1 MARPLSKSRQVL
13 ANGLGAIRPAIL
25 SAIFFSFFINLLVFV
40 SPLYMLQIYDRVL
53 ASRNE
58 TTLVVLT
65 IIAAFLLFIYAI
77 LETLRSRILVRAGI
91 LFDERIATPIF
102 DAIHRANLRNPG
114 GGHHQGLRDIDSVR
128 EFLTGAG
135 LIALCDLPWVPIFVF
150 ACFLLHPWFGYIAIV
165 GAVGI
170 LALTLINEKTT
181 SNILGMAS
189 TSAIQANNQA
199 QSVLR
204 NGEVLHAMGMLEAL
218 RSLWVTRHQSTL
230 SWQAMASDRAGLL
243 VAFTKFF
250 RMFLQTAILGVG
262 AYLAIHG
269 VVSAGAMIAASIII
283 GRALAPI
290 ELVVGNWKGL
300 VNARGAKARLEKL
313 LDIAGA
319 EEDRIP
325 LPRPEGRLEVENLV
339 AGAPGGNKPILK
351 GLTFAIEPGETLCVV
366 GPSAAGKSS
375 LVRVLTGIWP
385 KANGTVRLDG
395 AELSHWDP
403 QALGQFVGYLPQ
415 DVELFAGSVAENIS
429 RFRDVEADEIIAVA
443 KLAGCHDLIQGLAEG
458 YNTQIGEGGAAL
470 SGGQRQRIALARALF
485 GNPALVILD
494 EPNSNLDSAGEEAL
508 LRAIQELKARGTTV
522 ILVTHKVNILTAADK
537 VLVLTQGALQAFGPR
552 EKVLGKV
559 MGPQPVAIAG

>member
-1 MARPLSKSRQVL
+1 MARPFQKSQQIL
-13 ANGLGAIRPAIL
+13 ATGLNAVRPAIF
-25 SAIFFSFFINLLVFV
+25 SAIVFSFFINLLVFV

-58 TTLVVLT
+58 TTLVVIT
-65 IIAAFLLFIYAI
+65 IIAAFLLFIYAM

-91 LFDERIATPIF
+91 LFDEKIATPIF
-102 DAIHRANLRNPG
+102 GAIHRANLKNPG
-114 GGHHQGLRDIDSVR
+114 GGHHQGLRDLDSVR

-165 GAVGI
+165 GALGI
-170 LALTLINEKTT
+170 LVLTVVNEKTT
-181 SNILGMAS
+181 SQILGQAS
-189 TSAIQANNQA
+189 SSAIQANNQA

-204 NGEVLHAMGMLEAL
+204 NGEVLHAMGMLDAL
-218 RSLWVTRHQSTL
+218 RSLWVKRHQATL
-230 SWQAMASDRAGLL
+230 SWQAVASDRAGLL

-269 VVSAGAMIAASIII
+269 VISAGAMIAASIII

-300 VNARGAKARLEKL
+300 VNARGAKARIEKL
-313 LDIAGA
+313 LDIAGN

-325 LPRPEGRLEVENLV
+325 LPRPEGRLDVENLV

-351 GLTFAIEPGETLCVV
+351 GITFSIEAGETLCIV

-375 LVRVLTGIWP
+375 LVRVMTGVWP
-385 KANGTVRLDG
+385 KANGTIRLDG

-403 QALGQFVGYLPQ
+403 QELGKFVGYLPQ
-415 DVELFAGSVAENIS
+415 DVELFAGTVAENIA
-429 RFRDVEADEIIAVA
+429 RFQEAKSEDIIGVA
-443 KLAGCHDLIQGLAEG
+443 QLAGCHDLIQGLPDG
-458 YNTQIGEGGAAL
+458 YNTQIGEGGQAL
-470 SGGQRQRIALARALF
+470 SGGQRQRVALARALF
-485 GNPALVILD
+485 GNPSIVILD

-508 LRAIQELKARGTTV
+508 LRAIQALKARKTTV

-537 VLVLTQGALQAFGPR
+537 VLVLTQGAVQAFGPR

-559 MGPQPVAIAG
+559 VGPQPVAIAG

>member
-1 MARPLSKSRQVL
+1 MARPISKSRMVL
-13 ANGLGAIRPAIL
+13 ANGLAAVKPAIL

-40 SPLYMLQIYDRVL
+40 SPLYMLQVYDRVL

-58 TTLVVLT
+58 TTLVVITL
-65 IIAAFLLFIYAI
+65 IAAFLLFIYAV

-165 GAVGI
+165 GAAGI
-170 LALTLINEKTT
+170 LVLTVVNEKTT
-181 SNILGMAS
+181 SQILGQAS
-189 TSAIQANNQA
+189 FSAIRANSQA

-204 NGEVLHAMGMLEAL
+204 NGEVLHAMGMLAAL
-218 RSLWVTRHQSTL
+218 RSLWVARHHATL
-230 SWQAMASDRAGLL
+230 AWQALASDRAGML

-269 VVSAGAMIAASIII
+269 AISAGAMIAASIII

-300 VNARGAKARLEKL
+300 VNARGAKERIEKL
-313 LDIAGA
+313 LDIAGQ

-325 LPRPEGRLEVENLV
+325 LPRPEGRLEIENLI
-339 AGAPGGNKPILK
+339 AAAPGLNKPILK
-351 GLTFAIEPGETLCVV
+351 GISFAIEAGETLCVV

-375 LVRVLTGIWP
+375 LVRVITGVWP

-403 QALGQFVGYLPQ
+403 QELGQYIGYLPQ
-415 DVELFAGSVAENIS
+415 DVELFAGTVAENIA
-429 RFRDVEADEIIAVA
+429 RFRDVESEEIIAIA
-443 KLAGCHDLIQGLAEG
+443 KLAGCHDLIQGLPEG
-458 YNTQIGEGGAAL
+458 YNTQIGEGGQAL

-485 GNPALVILD
+485 GNPSVVILD

-508 LRAIQELKARGTTV
+508 LRAIQELKAQKTTV
-522 ILVTHKVNILTAADK
+522 ILVTHKVNILAAADK
-537 VLVLTQGALQAFGPR
+537 VLVLTQGAVQAFGPR
-552 EKVLGKV
+552 EKVLGKAV
-559 MGPQPVAIAG
+559 GPQPVAIAG

>member
-1 MARPLSKSRQVL
+1 MARPLPKSRQVL
-13 ANGLGAIRPAIL
+13 TNGLGAIRPAIV
-25 SAIFFSFFINLLVFV
+25 SAIIFSFFINLLVFV

-58 TTLVVLT
+58 TTLVVIT
-65 IIAAFLLFIYAI
+65 IIAAFLLLIYAV

-91 LFDERIATPIF
+91 LFDEQISTPIF

-114 GGHHQGLRDIDSVR
+114 GGHHQGLRDIDSLR

-165 GAVGI
+165 GAIGI
-170 LALTLINEKTT
+170 LALTVINEKST
-181 SNILGMAS
+181 SKILGMAS
-189 TSAIQANNQA
+189 SSAIQANNQA

-204 NGEVLHAMGMLEAL
+204 NGEVLHAMGMLSAL
-218 RSLWVTRHQSTL
+218 RSLWVTRHHATL
-230 SWQAMASDRAGLL
+230 SWQALASDRAGLL

-269 VVSAGAMIAASIII
+269 AISAGAMIAASIII

-300 VNARGAKARLEKL
+300 VNARGAKARIEKL
-313 LDIAGA
+313 LDVAGN
-319 EEDRIP
+319 EEERIV
-325 LPRPEGRLEVENLV
+325 LPRPQGHLAVENLV

-351 GLTFAIEPGETLCVV
+351 GISFAIEPGETLCIV

-375 LVRVLTGIWP
+375 LVRVLTGVWA

-395 AELSHWDP
+395 AELHHWDP
-403 QALGQFVGYLPQ
+403 QDLGKHIGYLPQ
-415 DVELFAGSVAENIS
+415 DVELFAGTVADNIA
-429 RFRDVEADEIIAVA
+429 RFRDVESEDIISVA
-443 KLAGCHDLIQGLAEG
+443 KLAGCHELIQSLPDG

-508 LRAIQELKARGTTV
+508 LRAIQELKARKTTV
-522 ILVTHKVNILTAADK
+522 ILVTHKVNILTAADQ
-537 VLVLTQGALQAFGPR
+537 VLVLTQGAVQAFGPR

-559 MGPQPVAIAG
+559 VGPQPVAIAG